1 MVTGPVPLPVD
12 RTDPLRRSDDPPAGV
27 DVDGGRLLSRLD
39 EMAAIS
45 ATPGPAV
52 TRVAWSPE
60 WRAAAEVLHDW
71 GPRVGARCWMD
82 PVGNVIA
89 EYPGSDSRLPP
100 LVTGSHLDTVP
111 GGGHLDGTYGVVAAW
126 EVLASLAAAGRVLRH
141 PVRAV
146 AFVNEEGVVA
156 PPYTGSRAVAGLL
169 ESDELDQQPSAAGSR
184 SLRALLESAGCQPAA
199 LDRARWTQPVAAFV
213 ELHVEQG
220 PVLDQGG
227 VSIGV
232 VAAVTGQ
239 QRGRV
244 RIRGQANHAGTTPI
258 SMRHDALVAAAE
270 VVLAVRAVSGPGGCD
285 VSTVGRLDVS
295 PNVANVVPGE
305 VDMTFDLRSTD
316 PRRLSAALSDLVR
329 RAEQIGAARRVE
341 VTVDPLPPTAPVPAD
356 PLVREA
362 VRRAATSHGLP
373 TLSLASGAGHDC
385 AIVAGL
391 GPVGMIFVPSTGGI
405 SHHCSESTPPRDLL
419 GGARVLL
426 STLVDLDR
434 TLP

>member
-1 MVTGPVPLPVD
+1 MTGPAPLPVD
-12 RTDPLRRSDDPPAGV
+12 QTDPLRSSDDAPAGV
-27 DVDGGRLLSRLD
+27 GMDGGRLLGRLE

-45 ATPGPAV
+45 ATPGPGV

-60 WRAAAEVLHDW
+60 WRAATAVLHDW
-71 GPRVGARCWMD
+71 GQRVGARCWMD

-89 EYPGSDSRLPP
+89 EYPGSDSHLPP
-100 LVTGSHLDTVP
+100 LVTGSHLDSVP
-111 GGGHLDGTYGVVAAW
+111 GGGRLDGTYGVVAAW
-126 EVLASLAAAGRVLRH
+126 EVLASLAAGGRVLRH

-169 ESDELDQQPSAAGSR
+169 ESDELDQEAGAPGSR
-184 SLRALLESAGCQPAA
+184 SLRAVLESAGCQPAD
-199 LDRARWTQPVAAFV
+199 LDRARWTRPVAAFV

-220 PVLDQGG
+220 PVLDRGG

-232 VAAVTGQ
+232 VDAVTGQ
-239 QRGRV
+239 QRGWV
-244 RIRGQANHAGTTPI
+244 RIRGHANHAGTTPM

-270 VVLAVRAVSGPGGCD
+270 VVLAVHALSGPGGCD
-285 VSTVGRLDVS
+285 VSTVGRLDVG

-305 VDMTFDLRSTD
+305 VDLTFDLRSTD

-329 RAEQIGAARRVE
+329 RTAQIGSARRVE
-341 VTVDPLPPTAPVPAD
+341 MTVDPLPPTAPVPAD
-356 PLVREA
+356 PLVRDA

-373 TLSLASGAGHDC
+373 TLALASGAGHDC

-391 GPVGMIFVPSTGGI
+391 GPAGMIFVPSTGGI
-405 SHHCSESTPPRDLL
+405 SHHCSESTPARDLID
-419 GGARVLL
+419 GARVLL
-426 STLVDLDR
+426 STLIDLDR